1 MQQKPLEFDYQST
14 TPCLNSVVDAMQ
26 PYWNQH
32 WGNPSNRQNR
42 SGILASA
49 AISIA
54 RDNLGKSLG
63 INSERLIFTSG
74 ATEAN
79 NLALIG
85 HARAHALER
94 GKKGHLITM
103 TTEHHAVLDP
113 IKQLQKEGFSI
124 TAVKP
129 RSDGTL
135 CLGDLNHAFRD
146 DTFMVSIML
155 ANNEIGVIQPIKEI
169 SKICKDRG
177 VIFHSDAAQGFGYIP
192 FKIDRLGVDLMTIS
206 SHKIYGPQG
215 VGALIISNNVSIQ
228 PLIWGGGQEKGIRA
242 GTLPVP
248 LIVGFGKAVEIAI
261 NDMEDN
267 IVKFA
272 DLRNKLWSGL
282 SNEISGLLINGSL
295 EKRLPHNL
303 NFTVQGVLG
312 SRMQKLLRSKIV
324 CTSASS
330 CNNGSPSHVLMELGR
345 TSKEAEASFRLSIG
359 RYTTNHDIE
368 KAIELISEII
378 NKLRK
383 I

>member
-14 TPCLNSVVDAMQ
+14 TPCLQSVVDAME
-26 PYWNQH
+26 PYWNED

-49 AISIA
+49 AMSIA
-54 RDNLGKSLG
+54 RDTLGQSLG

-85 HARAHALER
+85 HARAHANEL
-94 GKKGHLITM
+94 GKKGHVITM

-113 IKQLQKEGFSI
+113 IKQLEKEGFSI

-129 RSDGTL
+129 RSDGIL
-135 CLGDLNHAFRD
+135 CLDDFNNAFKD

-155 ANNEIGVIQPIKEI
+155 ANNEIGVIQPIKEV

-177 VIFHSDAAQGFGYIP
+177 VILHSDAAQGFGYLP
-192 FKIDRLGVDLMTIS
+192 FTIDTLGVDLMTIS
-206 SHKIYGPQG
+206 GHKIYGPKG
-215 VGALIISNNVSIQ
+215 VGALIRSNDISIH
-228 PLIWGGGQEKGIRA
+228 PLIFGGGQEQGIRA

-261 NDMEDN
+261 NEMENN
-267 IVKFA
+267 IVRFR
-272 DLRNKLWSGL
+272 DLRNKLWFGL
-282 SNEISGLLINGSL
+282 SSQISGLLINGSL
-295 EKRLPHNL
+295 DKRLPHNL
-303 NFTVQGVLG
+303 NFTIKGVLG
-312 SRMQKLLRSKIV
+312 SRMQKLLRSKII

-330 CNNGSPSHVLMELGR
+330 CSNGSPSHVLIELGR
-345 TSKEAEASFRLSIG
+345 TSKEAEASLRLSIG
-359 RYTTNHDIE
+359 RFTTNNDIE
-368 KAIELISEII
+368 QAIELISEIVQQ
-378 NKLRK
+378 LR
-383 I
+383 